1 MQSEPSAFARA
12 TQRRRSCAALTAF
25 AMVALTGALPASA
38 ATLDRIKETGRIKLG
53 YLPDARPFT
62 YQGQGGA
69 VEGYTAA
76 LCERIAAQA
85 KTQLALPQLTV
96 EWVPVKFENR
106 LEEVQQGNIDVLCAP
121 ISVTPSRREIVSF
134 SIPTF
139 PGGVRAMMRLDAS
152 RALRE
157 ALAENPDGTT
167 TAKPSSGAKKALLKT
182 TLGVMSGTTTETW
195 LNERRQSLQ
204 VDAKVVTVP
213 DYKAGVQAL
222 RDRTI
227 NVFFGDRALIL
238 GTLHETGAPDLFIFD
253 RLFTQEAFS
262 LAVARNDDDFRLLV
276 DRVLRELYTS
286 REIRELYQKCC
297 GEPDE
302 MTRSFAKGVAA
313 DQ

>member
-1 MQSEPSAFARA
+1 MHSTLSSPAAVTWGSRVLALFA
-12 TQRRRSCAALTAF
+12 TL
-25 AMVALTGALPASA
+25 AMAVALPASA
-38 ATLDRIKETGRIKLG
+38 ATLDRIKEAGRIRFG

-62 YQGQGGA
+62 YQGEGGA

-76 LCERIAAQA
+76 LCERIATHVKAQL
-85 KTQLALPQLTV
+85 TLPQLAV

-106 LEEVQQGNIDVLCAP
+106 LQEVQQGNIDVLCAP
-121 ISVTPSRREIVSF
+121 TAVTPSRQETVSF

-139 PGGVRAMMRLDAS
+139 PGGVRAMMRLDATS
-152 RALRE
+152 ALRQ
-157 ALAENPDGTT
+157 ALAEQPDSTKS
-167 TAKPSSGAKKALLKT
+167 AKPSSKATKALLKT
-182 TLGVMSGTTTETW
+182 TLGVVSGTTTETW

-222 RDRTI
+222 RDRKI
-227 NVFFGDRALIL
+227 DVFFGDRALIL

-253 RLFTQEAFS
+253 RLFTQEPFS
-262 LAVARNDDDFRLLV
+262 LALARNDNDFRQLV
-276 DRVLRELYTS
+276 DRALRELFTS

-302 MTRSFAKGVAA
+302 IARAFAKGVAA
-313 DQ
+313 EK

>member
-1 MQSEPSAFARA
+1 LKKSVHLSRLLAVLAAFATLMLA
-12 TQRRRSCAALTAF
+12 
-25 AMVALTGALPASA
+25 VALPASA
-38 ATLDRIKETGRIKLG
+38 ATLDRIKEAGRIRFG

-62 YQGQGGA
+62 YQGEGGR

-76 LCERIAAQA
+76 LCEQIATHVQA
-85 KTQLALPQLTV
+85 QLAVPQLKV

-106 LEEVQQGNIDVLCAP
+106 LQEVQQGNIDVLCAP
-121 ISVTPSRREIVSF
+121 TAVTKSRQETVAF

-152 RALRE
+152 RALRQ
-157 ALAENPDGTT
+157 ALAEKPDSTT
-167 TAKPSSGAKKALLKT
+167 TAKPSNAATKALLKT
-182 TLGVMSGTTTETW
+182 TFGVMSGTTTETW

-222 RDRTI
+222 RDKKI
-227 NVFFGDRALIL
+227 DVFFGDRALIL

-253 RLFTQEAFS
+253 RLFTQEPFS
-262 LAVARNDDDFRLLV
+262 LALARNDDDFRLLV
-276 DRVLRELYTS
+276 DRTLREMFTS
-286 REIRELYQKCC
+286 KEIRELYQKCC

-302 MTRSFAKGVAA
+302 MTRAFAKGVVE
-313 DQ
+313 QQ